1 MGTVL
6 IDLFQ
11 VRLVL
16 HDPGGLLPDGAEG
29 FHHGFPHGGLE
40 LAIALARELGFDFRK
55 ALAGDRGVYG
65 HQVGNTGLVLL
76 IVADAVL
83 RIGIGDG
90 PLELAHNGLGGI
102 HQQHTARILI
112 FGFAHLGGGVCQAH
126 DPGTHLG
133 HEGLGDLE
141 HVAVN
146 AVEAAGNGMA
156 QLHVLLLILAHR
168 HQIRLVQQNVRRH
181 QAGVREQ
188 AAVDIVRILG
198 GLVLELGHPAQLAEH
213 GIALQHPAQLRV
225 LVHMALDEKGILLRV
240 QAAGDVLGQLLQ
252 GTPPQIRRVLPDG
265 DGVKV
270 CHKVEA
276 VIFLCPL
283 GPVFHGT

>member
-1 MGTVL
+1 
-6 IDLFQ
+6 
-11 VRLVL
+11 
-16 HDPGGLLPDGAEG
+16 
-29 FHHGFPHGGLE
+29 
-40 LAIALARELGFDFRK
+40 
-55 ALAGDRGVYG
+55 
-65 HQVGNTGLVLL
+65 
-76 IVADAVL
+76 
-83 RIGIGDG
+83 
-90 PLELAHNGLGGI
+90 
-102 HQQHTARILI
+102 
-112 FGFAHLGGGVCQAH
+112 
-126 DPGTHLG
+126 
-133 HEGLGDLE
+133 
-141 HVAVN
+141 
-146 AVEAAGNGMA
+146 MA
-156 QLHVLLLILAHR
+156 QLHMLLLILAHR